1 MQNLGSERL
10 QNRRR
15 TMNSFQE
22 HPMRQHRLD
31 SNGSTEPNRRPPR
44 SRSLCECFPNRQ
56 RSQTGNEMH
65 ISWRC
70 VHVVKSNA
78 KFIKTKAG
86 QVGNVPTR
94 PIIEAYNLMTVNQC
108 HFNQNYNNNLNQ
120 NQNNTEG
127 IRRAGRGYLRRQNQ
141 GIGDAERRRPV
152 PARRCPG
159 MYDVRVSVLSATWS
173 RTRARAI

>member
-1 MQNLGSERL
+1 MQNLGTERI

-31 SNGSTEPNRRPPR
+31 SNGSTERNRR

-56 RSQTGNEMH
+56 RSQTGNETH

-86 QVGNVPTR
+86 NVPTR
-94 PIIEAYNLMTVNQC
+94 PVIEAYNLMTVN
-108 HFNQNYNNNLNQ
+108 FNENYNNNLNQ

-127 IRRAGRGYLRRQNQ
+127 YRRAGRGYLRRQNQ

-152 PARRCPG
+152 PARRCQG
-159 MYDVRVSVLSATWS
+159 MYDVRVSVLAASWS
-173 RTRARAI
+173 RQRSRAM